1 MLKDARGDVSILE
14 FQKQGTSLEVTE
26 QTSQFPEVPDFN
38 IPMGGKNAMMDLTEM
53 LHFQMKTE
61 KKQNGG

>member
-14 FQKQGTSLEVTE
+14 FQKQSTSLEVTE